1 MENLQNLLNKVNA
14 KVQAL
19 KTAKQLYGEQ
29 LAPNFLVFD
38 FVNTNEIGLSGILA
52 CLLDPKGTHGQKTLF
67 LESFIKKM
75 NYLLSIHV
83 P

>member
-38 FVNTNEIGLSGILA
+38 FVDTN
-52 CLLDPKGTHGQKTLF
+52 
-67 LESFIKKM
+67 
-75 NYLLSIHV
+75 
-83 P
+83 